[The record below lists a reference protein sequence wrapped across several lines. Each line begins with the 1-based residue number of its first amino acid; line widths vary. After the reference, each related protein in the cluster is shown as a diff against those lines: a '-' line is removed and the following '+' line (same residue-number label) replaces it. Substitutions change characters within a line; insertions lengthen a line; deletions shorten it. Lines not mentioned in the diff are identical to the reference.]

1 MSAIVLCS
9 SRRSVASAT
18 LTIVVSRIDMIEP
31 TMTTALMRQTYA
43 SMRSSAET
51 VTTVQVACITSGREP
66 LLGRRGEGVRRLD
79 EAVDGARA
87 QHLPLALEE
96 RARVVAQHEVD
107 LLLRD
112 AAPEQVGDNVLDDVQ
127 VVPVRRDLL

>member
-66 LLGRRGEGVRRLD
+66 LLGRRGEGVRRL
-79 EAVDGARA
+79 ERREVPGGRE
-87 QHLPLALEE
+87 PLERDVAEE
-96 RARVVAQHEVD
+96 LVE
-107 LLLRD
+107 
-112 AAPEQVGDNVLDDVQ
+112 
-127 VVPVRRDLL
+127 